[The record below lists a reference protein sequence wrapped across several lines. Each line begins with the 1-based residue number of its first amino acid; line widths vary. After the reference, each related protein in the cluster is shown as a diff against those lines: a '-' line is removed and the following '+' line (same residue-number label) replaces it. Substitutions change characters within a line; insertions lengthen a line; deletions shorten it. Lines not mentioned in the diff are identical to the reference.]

1 MLDRLSQYGFKKYI
15 LENLPITEQIELF
28 YDADFVIGTHG
39 AGLSNLVFSRKA
51 RVLELFPTGYI
62 LPHYYYLS
70 KSTNNNYAY
79 WCGKETSRDANF
91 YVNVPE
97 IIEIVENLEKTT
109 NKVE

>member
-79 WCGKETSRDANF
+79 
-91 YVNVPE
+91 
-97 IIEIVENLEKTT
+97 
-109 NKVE
+109 